1 MSNTHPEALVSTE
14 WLAAHLDDPQVRV
27 IDATFHLPTANRDGN
42 AEFLERHIAGAQR
55 FDIDDICAPDTDL
68 PHMLPDAALFARKVA
83 ALGLANDH
91 KIIAYDVYDARSAPR
106 AWWMLRAFG
115 HRNVAI
121 LDGGLRKWLAEGR
134 PVVTGP
140 AAAVTPTTFMATL
153 DPAAVRA
160 VGQMIDNVADRR
172 EQVLDA
178 RSAGRFHGTD
188 PEPRQGLRGGH
199 IPGSLNLPYD
209 HLLDPESGCF
219 RDAEALRAMFAATGL
234 DFDRPLVTTCG
245 SGVTACVLALAL
257 HLIGKSDVAIYDGS
271 WTEWG
276 GRPDTPVAPA
286 P

>member
-1 MSNTHPEALVSTE
+1 MSYTHPEALVSTE

-160 VGQMIDNVADRR
+160 VGQM
-172 EQVLDA
+172 
-178 RSAGRFHGTD
+178 
-188 PEPRQGLRGGH
+188 
-199 IPGSLNLPYD
+199 
-209 HLLDPESGCF
+209 
-219 RDAEALRAMFAATGL
+219 
-234 DFDRPLVTTCG
+234 
-245 SGVTACVLALAL
+245 
-257 HLIGKSDVAIYDGS
+257 
-271 WTEWG
+271 
-276 GRPDTPVAPA
+276 
-286 P
+286 